1 MAMVE
6 LEPVPEEDDLLES
19 EHHHGGDIEHHGRVD
34 ISSDMTRYDEER
46 LKNLISRHLSF
57 TKSDLAEKILNNWD
71 IFRPKFL
78 KVMPTEYRR
87 ALEEIKAE
95 KLNKIV
101 AAE

>member
-1 MAMVE
+1 M
-6 LEPVPEEDDLLES
+6 
-19 EHHHGGDIEHHGRVD
+19 D

-46 LKNLISRHLSF
+46 LRNIISRHLKF
-57 TKSDLAEKILNNWD
+57 TQSSLAKKILDDWD
-71 IFRPKFL
+71 NFRPKFL

-95 KLNKIV
+95 KLNNIV

>member
-1 MAMVE
+1 
-6 LEPVPEEDDLLES
+6 
-19 EHHHGGDIEHHGRVD
+19 
-34 ISSDMTRYDEER
+34 MTRYDEER
-46 LKNLISRHLSF
+46 LKTLISRHLNL
-57 TKSDLAEKILNNWD
+57 TKSDVAKKILGNWD
-71 IFRPKFL
+71 VFRPKFL